1 MNSNQ
6 SHVLNQKHDPEMQK
20 IQQLLASEE
29 KLREFLKDNIHLV
42 NGKTLVSIAQ
52 AIEALHS
59 EIECKIGKADRLT
72 NPLIYFTVE
81 EDGSVEINPSEEL
94 ENVLSDQK

>member
-29 KLREFLKDNIHLV
+29 KLREFLKDNIHLA
-42 NGKTLVSIAQ
+42 NGRTLVCIAKT
-52 AIEALHS
+52 IEALRNQ
-59 EIECKIGKADRLT
+59 IKCKIDKSDRLA
-72 NPLIYFTVE
+72 NPLIYFTVD
-81 EDGSVEINPSEEL
+81 EDGSVEVNPSEEI
-94 ENVLSDQK
+94 